1 MECAVMTYGMIADV
15 WRWTSV
21 VLAAGVIVAAAP
33 ALTSTVQT
41 SEAAPR
47 GPESGTMPPAGHSRV
62 GPAHGGVIAPPPI
75 GDPVMDKGAPLS
87 RRFATPVIPPP
98 GTPAG
103 DPQAAPR
110 FSVAPP
116 PQST

>member
-1 MECAVMTYGMIADV
+1 MECAVMTYEMIADV

-33 ALTSTVQT
+33 ALTLTVQT

-47 GPESGTMPPAGHSRV
+47 GPESRTMPPAGHSHV
-62 GPAHGGVIAPPPI
+62 GPAHGGVIAPPPV

-98 GTPAG
+98 GTPAD
-103 DPQAAPR
+103 DPGAAPEL
-110 FSVAPP
+110 SAVPP
-116 PQST
+116 RQST